1 MDENIEGEAVD
12 KGKNYVIREICKI
25 DKSKTPEELK
35 KYVFSELVKMKK
47 ELSGLSPKDLVGSP
61 SFNPTGAYSFS
72 SFREQE
78 EDV

>member
-25 DKSKTPEELK
+25 DKSKTPDELK

-47 ELSGLSPKDLVGSP
+47 ELGVAAVAEEPGRN
-61 SFNPTGAYSFS
+61 FNPTGAYSFS
-72 SFREQE
+72 SFNDQD
-78 EDV
+78 DV

>member
-25 DKSKTPEELK
+25 DKSKTPDELK

-47 ELSGLSPKDLVGSP
+47 ELGLVAPKVEEN
-61 SFNPTGAYSFS
+61 FRAMGAYSFS